1 MKKTFALMLTALLC
15 AGLFAVFPASPAL
28 AEDNVLYVHNWQDYL
43 NEEYVFGKEVNGTFV
58 ESETGFKAY
67 YESLYPGET
76 VEVVYTNFGT
86 NEIMYND
93 IRTGKGQYDLACPSD
108 YMIER
113 MKNEDMIETLDLSQL
128 TEYTQNVSPLFSDT
142 FEQIGI
148 ADYAVGYMWGT
159 MGMVYNPETV
169 SASDMSSWAG
179 LWNALYANKMT
190 IKDSVRDTYFAGVG
204 MVYRDELL
212 ELRSRNELD
221 PADPDYLDDEAYN
234 AAITE
239 VFNRTDDE
247 TLAKVEN
254 ALKLQ
259 KALLYGYEV
268 DSGKTD
274 MIAGKIDVN
283 FAWSG
288 DAVYTMDYAQYGDPD
303 EMTEEELENWEAVLL
318 NYAVPEEGSNLWFDG
333 WVMLKNDGLTEA
345 QRAQKQKMAYAF
357 LNYLSLPETAAANMD
372 FIGYT
377 SAIAGDAV
385 FDQIDEWY
393 GVEEGDEGYTVDLTY
408 FFDGTLSQDRL
419 TNGRAV
425 VTVAELGRQF
435 SAQYPTEDIIKRCAI
450 MQDFGDRNQA
460 LLDMWGRVKG
470 STLPAWAIILIVVVV
485 VAAAAAV
492 LIVMAVKKNKH
503 KKRRVVSRG

>member
-1 MKKTFALMLTALLC
+1 MKKAFALTLTVLLC
-15 AGLFAVFPASPAL
+15 AGLFAVFPTAPARA
-28 AEDNVLYVHNWQDYL
+28 AENVLYVHNWQDYI
-43 NEEYVFGKEVNGTFV
+43 NEEYVFGTDVNGTFV

-76 VEVVYTNFGT
+76 VEVVYTTFGT

-93 IRTGKGQYDLACPSD
+93 IKTGKGQYDLACPSD

-113 MKNEDMIETLDLSQL
+113 MKNENMIQAMDLAQL

-148 ADYAVGYMWGT
+148 SDYAVGYMWGT

-169 SASDMSSWAG
+169 SDVDMTSWAG
-179 LWNALYANKMT
+179 LWNALYTNKIT

-212 ELRSRNELD
+212 DLRARNELD
-221 PADPDYLDDEAYN
+221 PSDPEYLNDADYN

-239 VFNRTDDE
+239 IFNRTDDA
-247 TLAKVEN
+247 TLAKVEA
-254 ALKLQ
+254 ALRAQ
-259 KALLYGYEV
+259 KGLLYGYEV
-268 DSGKTD
+268 DSGKMD
-274 MIAGKIDVN
+274 MIAGKIDIN

-288 DAVYTMDYAQYGDPD
+288 DAVYTMDQAEYGPD
-303 EMTEEELENWEAVLL
+303 EATEEELENWKAVIL
-318 NYAVPEEGSNLWFDG
+318 NYTVPEEGSNLWFDG
-333 WVMLKNDGLTEA
+333 WVMPKNEGLSEA
-345 QRAQKQKMAYAF
+345 EQAQKQKMAYAF
-357 LNYLSLPETAAANMD
+357 LNYLSLPETAAANMNY
-372 FIGYT
+372 IGYT

-393 GVEEGDEGYTVDLTY
+393 GVEDGDEGYTVDLTY
-408 FFDGTLSQDRL
+408 FFDGTLSEDRL
-419 TNGRAV
+419 TDGRAV

-435 SAQYPTEDIIKRCAI
+435 SAQYPTEEIIKRCAI

-470 STLPAWAIILIVVVV
+470 STLPGWVIILIVAVVV
-485 VAAAAAV
+485 VAAGAV
-492 LIVMAVKKNKH
+492 LAVTLIKRNKRKH
-503 KKRRVVSRG
+503 RRVVSRG